1 MSAVNVT
8 LKSPVSGLKVWF
20 TYRPLTVC
28 GERGEGGEERGE
40 EKRRSGKGGEERGRK
55 SFKNHRPSL
64 YIEAT

>member
-28 GERGEGGEERGE
+28 GEKRGRRGEGRGE
-40 EKRRSGKGGEERGRK
+40 EKEERKGRGRK